1 MATTVASIALQLLL
15 FGTVVQ
21 LSYEIECHHTYRA
34 VGHKFGQPLPA
45 EFKKILEVDWE
56 QPDISKKDGT
66 RSCWEGTGCVT
77 LRCVGA
83 NEVDLFR
90 INGCLGNNKCLD
102 TFKPNCGKRKGT
114 WKCEPCQGEKCNG
127 KLLELKTTTPEP
139 VTNATSSAITAM
151 PSTHIGTS
159 AKLVVAAIVNAALL
173 MMIEW
178 RNDDDDEEE
187 EEDDLM

>member
-15 FGTVVQ
+15 LGTVVQ
-21 LSYEIECHHTYRA
+21 LSYEIACHHTYRA

-90 INGCLGNNKCLD
+90 INGCLAKNDDDHAGARDERDEQCHHCHAEHAHWHQCQAGGCR
-102 TFKPNCGKRKGT
+102 NCQR
-114 WKCEPCQGEKCNG
+114 C
-127 KLLELKTTTPEP
+127 
-139 VTNATSSAITAM
+139 
-151 PSTHIGTS
+151 
-159 AKLVVAAIVNAALL
+159 AADDGGASCGSFLSL
-173 MMIEW
+173 TEW
-178 RNDDDDEEE
+178 RNDDDDDEEE
-187 EEDDLM
+187 NDLM